1 MHLIDTLLFYSR
13 KIGAA
18 MKKPLNKNN
27 KVETKSL
34 VIPKYSSSRRNSTKS
49 SRSSLSSFRR
59 SKVVAAAPFPSFKG
73 QAFLTPT
80 YEDPRKAI
88 EEFRS
93 ITPIMEITD
102 TEEHCEINQMWQRIL
117 DVENYKSTPKS
128 KPRKGKKLV
137 RHGAVEEKA
146 TVRSGK

>member
-1 MHLIDTLLFYSR
+1 
-13 KIGAA
+13 
-18 MKKPLNKNN
+18 MKKPLTKNN
-27 KVETKSL
+27 KIETKSL
-34 VIPKYSSSRRNSTKS
+34 VIPKCSSRRGSTKS

-59 SKVVAAAPFPSFKG
+59 SKVVAAVPPPNFKG

-102 TEEHCEINQMWQRIL
+102 TEEHCEINQMWQVSKFRQQRGYDLLIL
-117 DVENYKSTPKS
+117 CVPSIFQNSWSITRDAQVS
-128 KPRKGKKLV
+128 KNDNSCYRP
-137 RHGAVEEKA
+137 ETCEF
-146 TVRSGK
+146 